1 MACTFGATAATS
13 IGWNVGRL
21 GHRVAGV
28 VLSSL
33 LFFGA
38 GSTKRS
44 SLSNDQYTSRA
55 AATLVESAR
64 KIEIFYG
71 GT

>member
-13 IGWNVGRL
+13 IGWYVGRL

-33 LFFGA
+33 LFGA

-55 AATLVESAR
+55 AALDESAR

>member
-1 MACTFGATAATS
+1 MYVWGDGSDIDRMECGS
-13 IGWNVGRL
+13 PGSSGGWC
-21 GHRVAGV
+21 GV
-28 VLSSL
+28 IEPA
-33 LFFGA
+33 FFGA